1 MTKDN
6 EEIVITEAQLET
18 MFDIARSFQGEMI
31 GVRRSKKH
39 RQRLWRAS
47 GIVVDYSP
55 PDKDAAEIS
64 WSISPDGKAMT
75 MPTEH
80 SDTGFKRFKWRRLRE
95 GE

>member
-6 EEIVITEAQLET
+6 EEVVITEAQLEA

-31 GVRRSKKH
+31 GVRRAKKH

-47 GIVVDYSP
+47 GIVVDHSP

-64 WSISPDGKAMT
+64 WSITPDGKAMT
-75 MPTEH
+75 LPTKH
-80 SDTGFKRFKWRRLRE
+80 SDTGFKRFKWRRLNE